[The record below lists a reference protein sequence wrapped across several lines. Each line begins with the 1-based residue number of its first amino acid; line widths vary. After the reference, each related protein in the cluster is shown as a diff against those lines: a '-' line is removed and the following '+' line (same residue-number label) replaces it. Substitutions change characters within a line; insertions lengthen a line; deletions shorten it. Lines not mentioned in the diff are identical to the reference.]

1 MTQTSAHRGPST
13 KQTRPRVPLTR
24 ELVLQTALRL
34 ADQGGLESLSM
45 RKLGQELGVEAMA
58 LYYHFANK
66 DEVLDGIVD
75 LVWAQIDLPVAGDAW
90 RTAMRRRAISVQ
102 DVLARH
108 RWAIG
113 LMESRRN
120 PGPANLR
127 HHDAVIGNLRA
138 AGFEM
143 AMVAHAYSLLDGYI
157 YGYALDQDEPAVRR
171 PRTTSRRWRRS
182 MLEPF
187 PEGEYPNMVAFI
199 TEHAMQ
205 PGYDFANEF
214 EWGLDVVLDGVE
226 REWASAY
233 ALDPCASR
241 PARLFAMIA
250 RNIASSARSLIVSPS
265 R

>member
-1 MTQTSAHRGPST
+1 MTQTSNAAQDTPT
-13 KQTRPRVPLTR
+13 KRVRPRVPLTR
-24 ELVLQTALRL
+24 ELVLQTALRI

-58 LYYHFANK
+58 IYYHFANK
-66 DEVLDGIVD
+66 DELLDGIVD
-75 LVWAQIDLPVAGDAW
+75 LVWAEIEVPIAGDEW
-90 RTAMRRRAISVQ
+90 RRAMRRRAISVH

-143 AMVAHAYSLLDGYI
+143 ALVAHAYSLLDGYI
-157 YGYALDQDEPAVRR
+157 YGYALTKMNLPFDALDDISEMAQ
-171 PRTTSRRWRRS
+171 S

-214 EWGLDVVLDGVE
+214 AWGLDVVLDGVE
-226 REWASAY
+226 RERASA
-233 ALDPCASR
+233 
-241 PARLFAMIA
+241 
-250 RNIASSARSLIVSPS
+250 
-265 R
+265 

>member
-1 MTQTSAHRGPST
+1 
-13 KQTRPRVPLTR
+13 
-24 ELVLQTALRL
+24 
-34 ADQGGLESLSM
+34 
-45 RKLGQELGVEAMA
+45 
-58 LYYHFANK
+58 
-66 DEVLDGIVD
+66 
-75 LVWAQIDLPVAGDAW
+75 
-90 RTAMRRRAISVQ
+90 MRRRAISVH

-143 AMVAHAYSLLDGYI
+143 ALVAHAYSLLDGYI
-157 YGYALDQDEPAVRR
+157 YGYALTKMNLPFDALDDITEMAQ
-171 PRTTSRRWRRS
+171 S

-205 PGYDFANEF
+205 PGYDFASEF

-226 REWASAY
+226 RERASA
-233 ALDPCASR
+233 
-241 PARLFAMIA
+241 
-250 RNIASSARSLIVSPS
+250 
-265 R
+265 